1 MGKQKMYRY
10 ATVGTLQNVVEL
22 NPKYKGRWA
31 NDFFGNTNPIIL
43 ELACGKGHYTLELAR
58 RYPDKN
64 YIGVDIK
71 GERIFVGARFGL
83 EENITNAG
91 FLRTQIED
99 LYHYFD
105 PGEVAEIWI
114 TFPDP
119 YLRKPDKRLTS
130 PRFLEI
136 YSSIAQPEAPIH
148 LKTDDPSLHEYTL
161 RTLEKYSI
169 PLLAHVSDVYAQP
182 PDDSVLFIQ
191 THYEKLHLKAG
202 KTIRYVSFNLASF
215 RPKLEGTH
223 E

>member
-1 MGKQKMYRY
+1 MYRY
-10 ATVGTLQNVVEL
+10 ATVGTLDNVVEL
-22 NPKYKGRWA
+22 NPTFKGRWA
-31 NDFFGNTNPIIL
+31 KDFFGNTHPIIL

-58 RYPDKN
+58 RNPDKN

-71 GERIFVGARFGL
+71 GERIFVGARTGL
-83 EENITNAG
+83 EEKISNAG

-99 LYHYFD
+99 LHHYFE

-130 PRFLEI
+130 TRFLDI
-136 YSSIAQPEAPIH
+136 YKSIVAPGSHIH
-148 LKTDDPSLHEYTL
+148 LKTDDPTLHESTL
-161 RTLEKYSI
+161 RTLEKHSI
-169 PLLAHVSDVYAQP
+169 PVLEHVSDVYASP
-182 PDDSVLFIQ
+182 IDDSILFIQ

-202 KTIRYVSFNLASF
+202 RTIRYLNFNLDPYHSSG
-215 RPKLEGTH
+215 EQNH